1 MHAEEQGPGAAP
13 HRRNTGGAQEHDDLL
28 VVPIATALIADDGRI
43 LHWSPD
49 AEALLGYSTEEAVGR
64 FAADLLVTDER
75 RPEVLGMFD
84 SILNGQPWSG
94 VFPVRHRSGHLVDVQ
109 FRTHPVAGPEG
120 QQLVLAV
127 ASDVTALQRL
137 QADLAVLDGFFTQA
151 PVGMAVYDREL
162 RFVRLNEAL
171 ARVNG
176 LSVAEHLGRRVTDV
190 LPGINGAEVEAVMRQ
205 VMADGAPVVDAR
217 SHGRTPGD
225 PDHDHAWSASYFRLQ
240 RPDGEVLG
248 VSSTIVDVTARY
260 RAESRAVRAQERLSA
275 LVAAGESIGTTL
287 DLRRTAREL
296 VDAMVPRVADVAGV
310 FALERLVS
318 GPEKPETETW
328 DDKAQQDGGEK
339 EQQDGRERDGGEGAG
354 ARPEGEEGVQQVRRL
369 AVGTTDPAYPLKH
382 LPIEAVYR
390 IPRDS
395 PYARAMA
402 TGRTVVVPSWELPLL
417 TADMPPEQEEAYR
430 GKRSQPVRI
439 TPLVARGTVLGMV
452 VYARRG
458 ERPSL
463 EEEDARLG
471 DELVARAAVAIDNA
485 RLYQQQHETA
495 LARAEALRTAKAAQS
510 RLALVNRASA
520 RIGTTLDLGQTAR
533 ELAQVAAPELADTV
547 VVEVLDALVRG
558 EEPITPSPADR
569 SAVLRRMA
577 FNAARGSRLRPIAEV
592 GSVHRFHP
600 STPYAWAL
608 AHRRPVLIPVLEG
621 AALSWFAE
629 DTRRLATAAREEVGS
644 CMVVPLIA
652 RGSAIGVTAFYRH
665 RSQAPFGEDDLAL
678 AGELAARAAVSIDNA
693 LLYSRERDAAR
704 QRQLALD
711 EAHAAQQ
718 RLALLNEASNRIGA
732 TLDVHRTAREL
743 VEVVVP
749 RFADFTTID
758 LLESVLEGEELTV
771 LPMDGPV
778 LMRAVAVGEA
788 DEHGNLTEDGMMSDT
803 SDPVGGLSQSAEVYA
818 QSLRTGRSILVA
830 EVDEKALRRIVAAP
844 ERVVPSLAAG
854 VHSYLMVPL
863 LARGVVLGGAEFVRT
878 ANPEPF
884 TIADVALAEELA
896 ARAAVS
902 IDNARLYRRERDTA
916 LTLQRSLLPQEVHRS
931 LGLEIAYRYLPS
943 SVISEVGGDWF
954 DVVPLSGGR
963 VALIVGDVMGHGIRA
978 AATMGQLRT
987 VARTLITIDLDP
999 ARVLRRLDDAAAAVG
1014 EGQFATCVC
1023 VVFDPLDRSC
1033 TAASA
1038 GHLPPVLAEAPGSAR
1053 LLELPPAAPLGVG
1066 GVPFESVHFTL
1077 PEDGILVLY
1086 TDGLVERRDQDLDEG
1101 LELLRRTV
1109 ADRRPTLEQTCDAAL
1124 TALTSDTVQ
1133 GDDIAVIMAHA
1144 RPVGSDQLAV
1154 LPLAG
1159 DPSMAGHARRFVR
1172 RTLRSW
1178 GLTMLIDHAELL
1190 TSELITNALVHAGAP
1205 TEVRI
1210 FRNADLTVEVADI
1223 DSHAPRIRRA
1233 RASDEGGRGMHLI
1246 NELAHRWGSR
1256 STPEGKVVWFELEIP
1271 PGSTH

>member
-1 MHAEEQGPGAAP
+1 M
-13 HRRNTGGAQEHDDLL
+13 
-28 VVPIATALIADDGRI
+28 VIPIATALVADDGRI

-49 AEALLGYSTEEAVGR
+49 AEALLGYSAEEAIGR

-75 RPEVLGMFD
+75 RPEVLGMFE

-94 VFPVRHRSGHLVDVQ
+94 TFPVRHRSGHLVDVQ
-109 FRTHPVAGPEG
+109 FRTTPVTGPKGE
-120 QQLVLAV
+120 QLVLTV
-127 ASDVTALQRL
+127 ASDVTALKRL

-176 LSVAEHLGRRVTDV
+176 LSVAEHLGRRVAEV

-205 VMADGAPVVDAR
+205 VIADGAPVVDAR

-318 GPEKPETETW
+318 GPDGPEHETW
-328 DDKAQQDGGEK
+328 DDERRDKGRYE
-339 EQQDGRERDGGEGAG
+339 EQRDSAERDSERRDSEERDSKERDSEERESG
-354 ARPEGEEGVQQVRRL
+354 RPEGEEGIQQVRRL
-369 AVGTTDPAYPLKH
+369 AVGTTDPEYPLKH

-402 TGRTVVVPSWELPLL
+402 SGRTVVVPSWELPLL
-417 TADMPPEQEEAYR
+417 SADMPPEQEKAYR
-430 GKRSQPVRI
+430 GERSLPVRI

-458 ERPSL
+458 KRASHDD
-463 EEEDARLG
+463 EDTRLG

-495 LARAEALRTAKAAQS
+495 LARAEALRSAKAAQA

-533 ELAQVAAPELADTV
+533 ELAEVAAPELADTV

-558 EEPITPSPADR
+558 EEPMTPSPADR

-577 FNAARGSRLRPIAEV
+577 FNAAPGSRLRPLAPI
-592 GSVHRFHP
+592 GSVHRFNP

-608 AHRRPVLIPVLEG
+608 SHRRPVLIPVLEG
-621 AALSWFAE
+621 AALRWFAE
-629 DTRRLATAAREEVGS
+629 DPRRLTASAREEVGS

-652 RGSAIGVTAFYRH
+652 RGSAIGVTAFYRQ
-665 RSQAPFGEDDLAL
+665 RSETPFSEEDLSL

-693 LLYSRERDAAR
+693 LLYNRERDAAR

-711 EAHAAQQ
+711 ETHAAQQ
-718 RLALLNEASNRIGA
+718 RLALLNEASTRIGA

-749 RFADFTTID
+749 RFADFTTVD
-758 LLESVLEGEELTV
+758 LLESVLEGEELTE

-778 LMRAVAVGEA
+778 MMRAVAVGEA
-788 DEHGNLTEDGMMSDT
+788 DEHGNLTEDGRMVSS

-844 ERVVPSLAAG
+844 ERVVPSLTAG

-884 TIADVALAEELA
+884 TMADVALAEELA
-896 ARAAVS
+896 ARAAVC

-1101 LELLRRTV
+1101 VELLRRTV
-1109 ADRRPTLEQTCDAAL
+1109 ADRRPTLEQTCDAVL

-1133 GDDIAVIMAHA
+1133 GDDIAVIMAHS
-1144 RPVGSDQLAV
+1144 RPLSSDQLAV

-1178 GLTMLIDHAELL
+1178 GLTGLIDHAELL

-1246 NELAHRWGSR
+1246 NEIAHRWGSR
-1256 STPEGKVVWFELEIP
+1256 STTQGKVVWFELEIP